1 MQSSSDK
8 LKLQSTFPRL
18 HVLKS
23 LFSHLPDFCPLNE
36 KICSASGRTD
46 EARSVLLPVANRE
59 PMCMSLLGLPW
70 DCGWVDLA
78 VQELEP

>member
-8 LKLQSTFPRL
+8 LQLQSTFPSF

-36 KICSASGRTD
+36 EICSASSHTD
-46 EARSVLLPVANRE
+46 EAQSVLLPVANRE
-59 PMCMSLLGLPW
+59 PLCISLLALPG

-78 VQELEP
+78 VQVLEP